1 MVWCDDTVKEC
12 QLVRWQKIFCSNFSC
27 CQCCETPFRLVPVA
41 RECWRDVPGDG
52 GEIKIPIFICNC
64 DCTFGIATND
74 NVTSGQRNAAK
85 ISNVRNGRSAQV
97 RDDKYQRWMM
107 L

>member
-1 MVWCDDTVKEC
+1 MRESVGEMYQEMEVKSKF
-12 QLVRWQKIFCSNFSC
+12 VI
-27 CQCCETPFRLVPVA
+27 V
-41 RECWRDVPGDG
+41 
-52 GEIKIPIFICNC
+52 
-64 DCTFGIATND
+64 FGIATND
-74 NVTSGQRNAAK
+74 IVTSGQRNAAK

>member
-1 MVWCDDTVKEC
+1 MRESVGEMYQEMEVKSKF
-12 QLVRWQKIFCSNFSC
+12 LFLFVIVIVFGIMI
-27 CQCCETPFRLVPVA
+27 V
-41 RECWRDVPGDG
+41 
-52 GEIKIPIFICNC
+52 
-64 DCTFGIATND
+64 FGIATND

>member
-1 MVWCDDTVKEC
+1 MKLLSGLSQLRESVGEMYQEMEVKSKF
-12 QLVRWQKIFCSNFSC
+12 VI
-27 CQCCETPFRLVPVA
+27 V
-41 RECWRDVPGDG
+41 
-52 GEIKIPIFICNC
+52 
-64 DCTFGIATND
+64 FGIATND

>member
-1 MVWCDDTVKEC
+1 MKLLSGLSQLRESVGEMYQEMEVKSKF
-12 QLVRWQKIFCSNFSC
+12 LFLFVI
-27 CQCCETPFRLVPVA
+27 VIV
-41 RECWRDVPGDG
+41 
-52 GEIKIPIFICNC
+52 
-64 DCTFGIATND
+64 FGIGAND